1 MAQPPVFDLPYR
13 LELAR
18 PEHAAVIARL
28 SRDRVEQGLGWSW
41 RVARVGRAIASAQSN
56 VVVALGPAGSVL
68 GFGIMS
74 YGDDEAHLQ
83 LIAVRADQARR
94 GIGRAIVQ
102 WLEHSA
108 RIAGVGLIWLE
119 TRSSNVDART
129 FYRRLGYR
137 ELERMPGYY
146 QGSEAAVRLGKDLW
160 ESPPRPALPAPP
172 PGTSDDSGA

>member
-1 MAQPPVFDLPYR
+1 MPHPSIFDPPYR

-18 PEHAAVIARL
+18 PEHASVIARL

-56 VVVALGPAGSVL
+56 VVVALGPAGAVL
-68 GFGIMS
+68 GFGIMT

-108 RIAGVGLIWLE
+108 RIAGVGLVWLE
-119 TRSSNVDART
+119 ARSANVEARA

-146 QGSEAAVRLGKDLW
+146 QGIEAAVRLGKDLW
-160 ESPPRPALPAPP
+160 ESPARPALPAPP
-172 PGTSDDSGA
+172 PGTSDDPGA